1 MLRKGKKQMNKI
13 CKKYISE
20 VKAFFPIMG
29 KDERK
34 YVNKLRLNIE
44 NYCEEADIT
53 SKQELYENYGKPH
66 DVVNDYYSSVDTNNI
81 IKKIRISKYIKVFI
95 IAILALAVIAT
106 STYCIIHYYEYQLLA
121 RQEAVIAEEVIE

>member
-1 MLRKGKKQMNKI
+1 MNKI

-29 KDERK
+29 KEERK

-53 SKQELYENYGKPH
+53 SKQELYENYGTPN
-66 DVVNDYYSSVDTNNI
+66 DVVNDYYSSVDTNII

-95 IAILALAVIAT
+95 IAILALAVIVA
-106 STYCIIHYYEYQLLA
+106 STFCIILYNDYQIA
-121 RQEAVIAEEVIE
+121 TRQEAVIVEEVIE